1 MTQRNGRITAG
12 IVVAVILLLLIIIVL
27 FVPGAAP

>member
-1 MTQRNGRITAG
+1 LTERNGRITAG

-27 FVPGAAP
+27 FLPSQ